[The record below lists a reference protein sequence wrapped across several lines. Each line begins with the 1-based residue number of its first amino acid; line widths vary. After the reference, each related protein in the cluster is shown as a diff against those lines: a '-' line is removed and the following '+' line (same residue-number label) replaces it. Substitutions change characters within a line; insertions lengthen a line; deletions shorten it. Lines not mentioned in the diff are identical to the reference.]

1 MAFGAYRLD
10 AAFTI
15 KSFNPTTL
23 LIALK
28 DVMFPF
34 GNIRER
40 QLEQNSELLV
50 NSDVLEKFKRKE
62 DNGPRG
68 NSRGPPLLRSGWPGV
83 RHLGSRPRVPA
94 GKEVKRPPEW

>member
-34 GNIRER
+34 GNIREC
-40 QLEQNSELLV
+40 QLGQNSELLV

-62 DNGPRG
+62 DRMVQEVNVEGRRYYVVDG
-68 NSRGPPLLRSGWPGV
+68 LVFTTREAALEYLQ
-83 RHLGSRPRVPA
+83 
-94 GKEVKRPPEW
+94 GKR

>member
-15 KSFNPTTL
+15 KSFNPTIL

-50 NSDVLEKFKRKE
+50 NSDVLEKFLRKE
-62 DNGPRG
+62 VRG
-68 NSRGPPLLRSGWPGV
+68 MVQEVIIEGRRYYVVDGLVFATWEAVLEYLRG
-83 RHLGSRPRVPA
+83 
-94 GKEVKRPPEW
+94 KR

>member
-15 KSFNPTTL
+15 KSFNPTIL

-34 GNIRER
+34 GNIREC
-40 QLEQNSELLV
+40 QLGQNSELLV
-50 NSDVLEKFKRKE
+50 NSDVLEKFKKE
-62 DNGPRG
+62 G
-68 NSRGPPLLRSGWPGV
+68 
-83 RHLGSRPRVPA
+83 
-94 GKEVKRPPEW
+94 GKEVKVIQEVIVNGRRYYVADGLVFTTWEAVLEYLRGKR

>member
-34 GNIRER
+34 GNIREC
-40 QLEQNSELLV
+40 QLRQNSELLV
-50 NSDVLEKFKRKE
+50 NLDVLEKFKRKE
-62 DNGPRG
+62 DRMVQEVTIEGRRYYVADGLVFTTWEAVLEYLRG
-68 NSRGPPLLRSGWPGV
+68 
-83 RHLGSRPRVPA
+83 
-94 GKEVKRPPEW
+94 KR

>member
-15 KSFNPTTL
+15 KSFNPTIL

-40 QLEQNSELLV
+40 QLEQNPRLLV
-50 NSDVLEKFKRKE
+50 NSDVPEKFFKK
-62 DNGPRG
+62 GG
-68 NSRGPPLLRSGWPGV
+68 WTSRMV
-83 RHLGSRPRVPA
+83 
-94 GKEVKRPPEW
+94 KEVTIDGRRYYVVDGMVFATREAALEYLRGKR

>member
-40 QLEQNSELLV
+40 QLGQNSELLV
-50 NSDVLEKFKRKE
+50 NSDVREKFKKE
-62 DNGPRG
+62 GGD
-68 NSRGPPLLRSGWPGV
+68 
-83 RHLGSRPRVPA
+83 
-94 GKEVKRPPEW
+94 